1 MSEVLFRVGVF
12 TSFVIL
18 TLISVIQWGFRWYG
32 LAVLLFI
39 WAALGAWTLIRKKY
53 EKKGY
58 RSGRLCLRQLQRCC

>member
-1 MSEVLFRVGVF
+1 MVRSFVRVGVF

-39 WAALGAWTLIRKKY
+39 WAALAR
-53 EKKGY
+53 
-58 RSGRLCLRQLQRCC
+58 GR